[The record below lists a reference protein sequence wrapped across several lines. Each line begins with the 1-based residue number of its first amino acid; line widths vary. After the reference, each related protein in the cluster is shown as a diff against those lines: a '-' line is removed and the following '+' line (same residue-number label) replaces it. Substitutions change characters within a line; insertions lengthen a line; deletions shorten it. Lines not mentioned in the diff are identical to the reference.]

1 MQMEPNILSMKNIK
15 KIKINENLETDE
27 TGNKI
32 GKIYLN
38 RLSKNLST
46 DELKSYFIKFER
58 GSKSKIHLHD
68 SDQIIIGMEGVGQIE
83 IFSKIDEQNRLEI
96 KESVELKKGEAVLI
110 PSGTPHWHGATENH
124 ESSQLSFMKNG
135 NTTWFD

>member
-1 MQMEPNILSMKNIK
+1 MFSAKPGPMQIEQGILFMKPVK
-15 KIKINENLETDE
+15 KIKINDNLEIDE

-38 RLSKNLST
+38 RLSKNFST

-68 SDQIIIGMEGVGQIE
+68 SDQIII
-83 IFSKIDEQNRLEI
+83 
-96 KESVELKKGEAVLI
+96 
-110 PSGTPHWHGATENH
+110 
-124 ESSQLSFMKNG
+124 
-135 NTTWFD
+135 